1 MYNADEF
8 HFLRNNKPLKYGH
21 LYEKLNPVIQ
31 SWGQNGQPVELN
43 ADEKKLSAKSFPS
56 AAFNVYISDR
66 LRFGL
71 FFYFI
76 FINFNLFIIFFFSPN
91 RSLPDPR
98 PYECAQINY
107 DLDNL
112 GHVSVIII
120 FTNEIWSALIRT
132 VWSVVNR
139 TPKILLKEIILVDDF
154 SDKFELSEP
163 LQEYVDHHF
172 GTLVKIIRLPKREGL
187 IRARLV
193 GM

>member
-1 MYNADEF
+1 M
-8 HFLRNNKPLKYGH
+8 
-21 LYEKLNPVIQ
+21 
-31 SWGQNGQPVELN
+31 
-43 ADEKKLSAKSFPS
+43 
-56 AAFNVYISDR
+56 
-66 LRFGL
+66 
-71 FFYFI
+71 
-76 FINFNLFIIFFFSPN
+76 
-91 RSLPDPR
+91 PDPR